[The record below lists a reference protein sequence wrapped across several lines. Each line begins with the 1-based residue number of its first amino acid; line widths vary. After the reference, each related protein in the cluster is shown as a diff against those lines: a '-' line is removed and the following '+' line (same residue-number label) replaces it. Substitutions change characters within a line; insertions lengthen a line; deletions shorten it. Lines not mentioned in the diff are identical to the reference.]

1 MFDDTFTTQDRLQEI
16 IESID
21 LIQQWSEGIATAHD
35 FMLTPNRVMAFNAC
49 VMRLQVIGEHV
60 GRLLKS
66 DSEIVDK
73 YPQIPWRAIYG
84 MRNLISHEYANINEN
99 IVVDVIH
106 NELEPLREVIN
117 KMLGALNVQIR
128 IKNNF

>member
-60 GRLLKS
+60 GKLLKS
-66 DSEIVDK
+66 DAEIADK

-106 NELEPLREVIN
+106 NELEPLKAVVN
-117 KMLGALNVQIR
+117 QMLGELKI
-128 IKNNF
+128 

>member
-1 MFDDTFTTQDRLQEI
+1 MLYMFDDELTTQDRLQEI

-21 LIQQWSEGIATAHD
+21 LIQQWSEGVTTAHE

-49 VMRLQVIGEHV
+49 VMRIQVIGEQV
-60 GRLLKS
+60 GKLLKS
-66 DSEIVDK
+66 NLNLEEE

-99 IVVDVIH
+99 IVVDVIN
-106 NELEPLREVIN
+106 NELEPLKSVVRQ
-117 KMLGALNVQIR
+117 MLDEL
-128 IKNNF
+128 KK